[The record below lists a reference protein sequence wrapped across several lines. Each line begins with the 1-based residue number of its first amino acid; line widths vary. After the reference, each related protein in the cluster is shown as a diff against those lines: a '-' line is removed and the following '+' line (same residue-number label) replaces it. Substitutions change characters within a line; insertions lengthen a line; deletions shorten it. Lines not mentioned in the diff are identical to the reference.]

1 VSWLRER
8 VWQLGIGILLAFVA
22 AALVYSGA
30 TPEGELESLG
40 LAGFA
45 LFVVALA
52 IPLIA
57 KAVEAA
63 QELLDEDV

>member
-1 VSWLRER
+1 MSWLRQR
-8 VWQLGIGILLAFVA
+8 VWQLGIGILLAFLA
-22 AALVYSGA
+22 AALVYAGA
-30 TPEGELESLG
+30 TSEGELELLG
-40 LAGFA
+40 LVGFA